1 VGGSERKGIDREERD
16 SERRQKRG
24 RYRVRREVDREE

>member
-1 VGGSERKGIDREERD
+1 MRGGREREERD

-24 RYRVRREVDREE
+24 RDSERIGRDRA